1 MNQGMD
7 NGEEYREL
15 TLGDIWRI
23 FKKRF
28 WWFFIIVVVMLALTG
43 MYLYFATP
51 IYEASATIRLE
62 PKGAASVSDIFS
74 QVAMGYSTT
83 SKDLSTEFELIKSR
97 SNVEKVIKDLNLIK
111 YLQEHKTQGVFSKII
126 GKSSPS
132 RKQNINLQQIVNI
145 VQSWINVS
153 PVKDTQIAKISVQ
166 SPDPT
171 LAASIAN
178 DLTKVYNN
186 QLAQFAK
193 KQYSLRAS
201 FIEEQVPSVENDLTK
216 VENTIREFKEKN
228 GIFEL
233 SSEANWLL
241 KAITSYD
248 QQINSLELDL
258 AATRTQ
264 IRSAQKLLA
273 NVNQTIVSATTISS
287 NPLVSQLKSKLVD
300 LKIQLA
306 GMESLYPPTDQR
318 IKSIKEQ
325 IQETEAQ
332 LEKQV
337 TNIISSHV
345 ETVNPLYQQLYNQ
358 IISAEAK
365 TEVLQTTLDAMKKIR
380 STYEDKLRTLPL
392 LEQKLADLERQLKV
406 KENLYTL
413 LLEKLE
419 ETKISEAGITGN
431 SEIIDTAYVPTKP
444 IKPNKKLSLAIGGTL
459 GIFLG
464 LLIVFVVEYAD
475 RTLKEEEEVER
486 ISDGIPII
494 GRIPQLDLRE
504 KENEIF
510 MSRDPT
516 SPSSEAIKIA
526 VTNVLYSSTEK
537 IKKILVT
544 SPTPGDGKTLICAN
558 MAQAFAQN
566 GEKTLI
572 VDLDMRRPRLEKAFG
587 ISERAK
593 VGVTNYIASD
603 VNVEEILVHV
613 SDNLDILPVG
623 PIPPNPTAILTS
635 KKMKILVEK
644 LEDRYDRMLFDTPPA
659 LAAADA
665 GIISHMADGVVLVV
679 KMGKTARDS
688 LKLALSNLL
697 KGKSKVLGLL
707 LNGISSKNS
716 SYYYYYY
723 YYTEEGKRK
732 KRKKRKK

>member
-1 MNQGMD
+1 MNQNMD

-28 WWFFIIVVVMLALTG
+28 WWFLVTVVVTLVVTG
-43 MYLYFATP
+43 IYLYFATP
-51 IYEASATIRLE
+51 IYEASSTIKLE
-62 PKGAASVSDIFS
+62 PKGTSSVSDIFS
-74 QVAMGYSTT
+74 QAAMGYSGT

-97 SNVEKVIKDLNLIK
+97 SNIEKVIKDLDLTK
-111 YLQEHKTQGVFSKII
+111 YLQDHTSPSAFSKLLE
-126 GKSSPS
+126 KSSAD
-132 RKQNINLQQIVNI
+132 KKNVDLQQVVSS

-171 LAASIAN
+171 LAANIVN
-178 DLTKVYNN
+178 DLAKVYNN

-193 KQYSLRAS
+193 KQYSLKAS
-201 FIEEQVPSVENDLTK
+201 FIESQIPSVEKDLTN

-233 SSEANWLL
+233 SSEADWLL

-248 QQINSLELDL
+248 QQINTLELDL
-258 AATRTQ
+258 AATSAQ
-264 IRSAQKLLA
+264 IQGTQKLLM
-273 NVNQTIVSATTISS
+273 NVNQTIVSATTVSS
-287 NPLVSQLKSKLVD
+287 NPIVSQLKSKLVD
-300 LKIQLA
+300 LKIQLS
-306 GMESLYPPTDQR
+306 GVESLYPPTDQR
-318 IKSIKEQ
+318 VKSIKKQ
-325 IQETEAQ
+325 IQEAETQ

-345 ETVNPLYQQLYNQ
+345 VTVNPLYQQLYNQ

-365 TEVLQTTLDAMKKIR
+365 TQVTQTTLEALKKIR
-380 STYEDKLRTLPL
+380 ATYESKLKTLPL
-392 LEQKLADLERQLKV
+392 LEQELADFERQLKV

-464 LLIVFVVEYAD
+464 LLIVFIVEYAD
-475 RTLKEEEEVER
+475 RTLKEEEDVER

-494 GRIPQLDLRE
+494 GRIPLLDLKN
-504 KENEIF
+504 KEHEIF
-510 MSRDPT
+510 IAEDPT
-516 SPSSEAIKIA
+516 SPSSEAVKIA

-544 SPTPGDGKTLICAN
+544 SPTPGDGKTIICGN

-593 VGVTNYIASD
+593 KGVTNCIVSNLD
-603 VNVEEILVHV
+603 VEEVLVHID
-613 SDNLDILPVG
+613 DNLDILPVG
-623 PIPPNPTAILTS
+623 PLPPNPTAILTS
-635 KKMKILVEK
+635 KKIKNLIESLEK
-644 LEDRYDRMLFDTPPA
+644 EYDRIIFDTPPM

-665 GIISHMADGVVLVV
+665 GIVSHLTDGVVLVV

-688 LKLALSNLL
+688 LKLALSNLT
-697 KGKSKVLGLL
+697 KSKSKVLGLV

-723 YYTEEGKRK
+723 YYTEESGKKKK
-732 KRKKRKK
+732 KRRKN